1 MTYYEDLSSYG
12 YFTETIPSEVSARA
26 VGWLD
31 PAHPFTRA
39 EPDEAFA
46 ERLFALC
53 RDHRFAITRGWYG
66 CGLCRRRF
74 LTGGRRAHPVTVAR
88 GRERILVG
96 HGEVRVETGDA
107 DTWLIAPDMVAH
119 YVLTHHYAPPEPFV
133 EAVLAGRVVAH
144 SF

>member
-12 YFTETIPSEVSARA
+12 YFTETIPPDVSARA

-46 ERLFALC
+46 DRLFALC
-53 RDHRFAITRGWYG
+53 RDHRFAITRGWHG

-74 LTGGRRAHPVTVAR
+74 FGGGRRAHPVTVAR

-96 HGEVRVETGDA
+96 HGEVRVHTGA

-119 YVLTHHYAPPEPFV
+119 YVLTHHYAPPGPFV
-133 EAVLAGRVVAH
+133 EAVMAGRVVAD
-144 SF
+144 SL